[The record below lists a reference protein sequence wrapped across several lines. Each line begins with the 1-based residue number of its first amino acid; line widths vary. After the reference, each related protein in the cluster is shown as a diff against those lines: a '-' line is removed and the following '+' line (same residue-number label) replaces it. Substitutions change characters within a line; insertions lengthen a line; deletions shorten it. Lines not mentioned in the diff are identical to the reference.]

1 MLDNYNKYMDYF
13 ISYCNLLKVNMMV
26 LIRKQWKELSD
37 WNTTFSVYDVAQRY
51 TFLAL
56 FENQKEENHKN

>member
-37 WNTTFSVYDVAQRY
+37 
-51 TFLAL
+51 
-56 FENQKEENHKN
+56 